1 MTVASSGPEKE
12 PAQIIRFSRTP
23 HTKTTWKSQGQNHNV
38 PFCNL
43 QCPIT
48 PRSDESCS
56 NDITCSHTPPHNL
69 SRVHC
74 PSTARDSEHGAQP
87 TFFAMLSLQKEQ
99 IRTGMITLHAKKK
112 KKIFFS
118 PQTHSASKVI
128 SNLSYSKTNR
138 QGKAL
143 STQQHTLP
151 DPMQVS
157 RHEGKSNKALA
168 LIQKEGTGT
177 RCKDRNQVR
186 ARCK

>member
-1 MTVASSGPEKE
+1 MTVASSSPERE

-99 IRTGMITLHAKKK
+99 IRTGMITLHATDDLH
-112 KKIFFS
+112 IMF
-118 PQTHSASKVI
+118 
-128 SNLSYSKTNR
+128 
-138 QGKAL
+138 
-143 STQQHTLP
+143 
-151 DPMQVS
+151 
-157 RHEGKSNKALA
+157 
-168 LIQKEGTGT
+168 
-177 RCKDRNQVR
+177 
-186 ARCK
+186 

>member
-112 KKIFFS
+112 KKNFFLPKHTQHPKSYRIFLIQRQTDKVKPS
-118 PQTHSASKVI
+118 PHSSTHSRTPCK
-128 SNLSYSKTNR
+128 YQGTKGNR
-138 QGKAL
+138 IK
-143 STQQHTLP
+143 H
-151 DPMQVS
+151 
-157 RHEGKSNKALA
+157 
-168 LIQKEGTGT
+168 
-177 RCKDRNQVR
+177 
-186 ARCK
+186 